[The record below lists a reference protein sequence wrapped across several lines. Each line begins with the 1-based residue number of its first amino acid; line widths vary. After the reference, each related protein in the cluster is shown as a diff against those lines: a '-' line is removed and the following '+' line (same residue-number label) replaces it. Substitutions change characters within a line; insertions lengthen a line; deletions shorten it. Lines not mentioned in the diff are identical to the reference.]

1 MLLPASLAY
10 LRPRTYDGMVRVGS
24 AHDGGYLMP
33 EAALGGAQ
41 MLLAFG
47 LWVNW
52 EFEAHLGRLRPG
64 LPVHVY
70 DHSVDARLFAQR
82 MAGAALRL
90 ARRRGAARDLGEA
103 LTLPARYRRFFRG
116 EVRHFRER
124 ITGRHDDAGDAPID
138 LVFERAGDAR
148 PR

>member
-33 EAALGGAQ
+33 EAALAGAQ
-41 MLLAFG
+41 MLLSFG

-52 EFEAHLGRLRPG
+52 EFEAHLRRLRPG

-70 DHSVDARLFAQR
+70 DHTVDARLFAQR

-90 ARRRGAARDLGEA
+90 ARRCDWRGAAA
-103 LTLPARYRRFFRG
+103 PHAILPRR
-116 EVRHFRER
+116 
-124 ITGRHDDAGDAPID
+124 
-138 LVFERAGDAR
+138 
-148 PR
+148 